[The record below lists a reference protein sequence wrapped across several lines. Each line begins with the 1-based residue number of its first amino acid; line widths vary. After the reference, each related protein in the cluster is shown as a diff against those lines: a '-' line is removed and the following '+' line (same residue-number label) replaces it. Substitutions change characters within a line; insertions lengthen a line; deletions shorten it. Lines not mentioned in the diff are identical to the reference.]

1 MKMSLVE
8 GVDYTIENNKMVFT
22 RDFLL
27 KRGYC
32 CNSRCRN
39 CPYSRENRS
48 GDSRDE
54 SSVQIVKSS

>member
-1 MKMSLVE
+1 MKISLVE
-8 GVDYTIENNKMVFT
+8 GVDYIMENNRMVFT

-39 CPYSRENRS
+39 CPYSAIDRSEN
-48 GDSRDE
+48 
-54 SSVQIVKSS
+54 SSCEFPVQIVKIS